1 MRLTR
6 VPLVFLVSTFVLF
19 VVGNVSGWVTHD
31 PQSAGDWGGGGSA
44 ALLAVSVALF
54 CFSLVGCLIASR
66 QPRNAIGWILIAI
79 GFLWALDSALEGY
92 ALYGLVTN
100 PGSLPGARWANALD
114 EWLWVV
120 SVGLMGTFLFQL
132 FPDGRLPSRRWRPLA
147 YLSGAALVLTVASDL
162 FLSENLPDSVVP
174 ASGNPFA
181 PSALDG
187 IPNVAGVSLAL
198 LLACI
203 PASAVV
209 LLIRYWHS
217 SGVARLQMKWLV
229 SATTAIVIFYSVI
242 ISVSGGSNA
251 PAWLVVAQD
260 AAVVSFC
267 LIPLS
272 IGAAVLRYR
281 LYEIDVI
288 VRRTVVYTVLVGM
301 LVVVYLGSVS
311 ALGWVGREVTG
322 QSGALAVTLS
332 TLLVAVSFQPL
343 RKRIQNAVDRRF
355 YRRRYDANSAAS
367 AFSNR
372 LRAEIDLE
380 ALTHEL
386 LGVID
391 ETLQPSHAA
400 VWLRGPDH
408 LSQRSP
414 SRNQPVVLGRP
425 SR

>member
-1 MRLTR
+1 MKLTR
-6 VPLVFLVSTFVLF
+6 VPLGFMVSTFVLF
-19 VVGNVSGWVTHD
+19 VVGNVLGWVTHD

-54 CFSLVGCLIASR
+54 CFSVMGCLIASR

-100 PGSLPGARWANALD
+100 PGSLPAARWANAFD

-147 YLSGAALVLTVASDL
+147 YLSGAALLLTVASDL

-198 LLACI
+198 VLACI
-203 PASAVV
+203 PASAAV
-209 LLIRYWHS
+209 LLIRYWRS

-229 SATTAIVIFYSVI
+229 SATTAIVIFYAVI
-242 ISVSGGSNA
+242 VSMSGGSNA
-251 PAWLVVAQD
+251 PLWLVVAQD

-311 ALGWVGREVTG
+311 ALGWLGRQLTG

-343 RKRIQNAVDRRF
+343 RRRIQNAVDRRF
-355 YRRRYDANSAAS
+355 YRQRYDAHSAAL
-367 AFSNR
+367 AFSSR

-380 ALTHEL
+380 ALTREL

-408 LSQRSP
+408 LSSSRSRHHQVVFGP
-414 SRNQPVVLGRP
+414 ESR
-425 SR
+425 

>member
-1 MRLTR
+1 MKVAR
-6 VPLVFLVSTFVLF
+6 VPLMFMVSTFVLF
-19 VVGNVSGWVTHD
+19 VAGNVLGWVTHD

-44 ALLAVSVALF
+44 ALLAVSLALL
-54 CFSLVGCLIASR
+54 CFSVMGWLIASR
-66 QPRNAIGWILIAI
+66 RPGNAIGWILIAI

-92 ALYGLVTN
+92 AMYGLVTN
-100 PGSLPGARWANALD
+100 PGSLPAARWANAID
-114 EWLWVV
+114 DWLWVV
-120 SVGLMGTFLFQL
+120 SVGLMGTFLVQL

-147 YLSGAALVLTVASDL
+147 YLSGAALLLTVASDL
-162 FLSENLPDSVVP
+162 FLTENLADSVVP

-181 PSALDG
+181 PGALDG
-187 IPNVAGVSLAL
+187 LPNIAAVSLPV

-203 PASAVV
+203 PASAAL
-209 LLIRYWHS
+209 LLIRYRRS

-229 SATTAIVIFYSVI
+229 SATTAIVIFYSV
-242 ISVSGGSNA
+242 VVAMSGGSDA
-251 PAWLVVAQD
+251 PLWLVVAQD

-343 RKRIQNAVDRRF
+343 RRRIQNAVDRRF
-355 YRRRYDANSAAS
+355 YRRRYDAHSAAS
-367 AFSNR
+367 AFSSR

-391 ETLQPSHAA
+391 ETLQPSRAA
-400 VWLRGPDH
+400 VWLRSPD
-408 LSQRSP
+408 
-414 SRNQPVVLGRP
+414 
-425 SR
+425 

>member
-1 MRLTR
+1 
-6 VPLVFLVSTFVLF
+6 VPLMFMVSTFVLF
-19 VVGNVSGWVTHD
+19 IAGNVLGWVTHD

-44 ALLAVSVALF
+44 ALLAVSLALL
-54 CFSLVGCLIASR
+54 CFSVMGWLIASR
-66 QPRNAIGWILIAI
+66 QPGNAIGWILIAI
-79 GFLWALDSALEGY
+79 RFLWALDSALEGY
-92 ALYGLVTN
+92 AMYGLVTN
-100 PGSLPGARWANALD
+100 PGSLPAARWANAID
-114 EWLWVV
+114 DWLWVV

-147 YLSGAALVLTVASDL
+147 YLSGAALLLTVASDL
-162 FLSENLPDSVVP
+162 FLTENLADSVVP
-174 ASGNPFA
+174 ASGNPVA

-187 IPNVAGVSLAL
+187 IPNIAVVSLPV

-203 PASAVV
+203 PASAAL
-209 LLIRYWHS
+209 LLIRYRRS
-217 SGVARLQMKWLV
+217 SGVPRLQMKWLV
-229 SATTAIVIFYSVI
+229 SATTAIVLFYSV
-242 ISVSGGSNA
+242 VVAMSGGSDA
-251 PAWLVVAQD
+251 PLWLVVAQD

-288 VRRTVVYTVLVGM
+288 VRRTVVYTVLVGV

-343 RKRIQNAVDRRF
+343 RRRIQNAVDRRF
-355 YRRRYDANSAAS
+355 YRRRYDAHSAAS
-367 AFSNR
+367 AFSSR

-400 VWLRGPDH
+400 VWLRSPD
-408 LSQRSP
+408 
-414 SRNQPVVLGRP
+414 
-425 SR
+425 

>member
-1 MRLTR
+1 MKVAR
-6 VPLVFLVSTFVLF
+6 VPLALVVSTFALF
-19 VVGNVSGWVTHD
+19 VVGNVLGWVTHD
-31 PQSAGDWGGGGSA
+31 PQTAGNWGGGGAA

-54 CFSLVGCLIASR
+54 CFSVVGCLIASR
-66 QPRNAIGWILIAI
+66 QPGNAIGWILIAI
-79 GFLWALDSALEGY
+79 GFSWALDSTMEGY
-92 ALYGLVTN
+92 AMYGLVTH
-100 PGSLPGARWANALD
+100 PGSLPGARWANAID
-114 EWLWVV
+114 DWLWVV

-147 YLSGAALVLTVASDL
+147 YVSGAAVLLTVASDL
-162 FLSENLPDSVVP
+162 FLTENLVDSAVP

-181 PSALDG
+181 ASALRG
-187 IPNVAGVSLAL
+187 IPDVAALSLPVL
-198 LLACI
+198 LSCI

-209 LLIRYWHS
+209 LLIRYRRS
-217 SGVARLQMKWLV
+217 RGVARLQMKWLV

-242 ISVSGGSNA
+242 VAMSGGTNT
-251 PAWLVVAQD
+251 PLWLEVAQD

-311 ALGWVGREVTG
+311 ALGWVGRDLTG
-322 QSGALAVTLS
+322 QSGAVAVTLS

-343 RKRIQNAVDRRF
+343 RRRIQNAVDRRF
-355 YRRRYDANSAAS
+355 YRQRYDAHSAAS
-367 AFSNR
+367 AFSAR

-391 ETLQPSHAA
+391 ETLQPSYAA
-400 VWLRGPDH
+400 VWLRSPDH
-408 LSQRSP
+408 LSPR
-414 SRNQPVVLGRP
+414 
-425 SR
+425 